1 MQSTKEIVSLSVTPS
16 GYSMFQELATQL
28 NLLHN
33 TLALPLFEQAW
44 KNLASQFDQV
54 RYKLKNYYFRFK
66 YIKYLYK
73 YKFFIIVSSRRS
85 RSSKSF

>member
-1 MQSTKEIVSLSVTPS
+1 MQSTKEVVSLSVTPT

-54 RYKLKNYYFRFK
+54 RYKLKNYFRFK
-66 YIKYLYK
+66 YIKYLCK

-85 RSSKSF
+85 RSSKPF

>member
-1 MQSTKEIVSLSVTPS
+1 MQSTKEVVSLSVTPS

-33 TLALPLFEQAW
+33 TLALPLFQQAW

-54 RYKLKNYYFRFK
+54 RYKLQNYLKNEHH
-66 YIKYLYK
+66 IKYLYK
-73 YKFFIIVSSRRS
+73 YFFY
-85 RSSKSF
+85 SFF